1 MRRLLMIVLPAVLFF
16 AAAVPA
22 FAASGGHLEGYV
34 PAVAHANG
42 RFGSVWTSDLW
53 IYHQGA
59 TVIHLWLNKPGQDNT
74 DGESVVV
81 ALDEPVIFIPDVVE
95 SLFGEEGSGS
105 LHYIADGPVTVTS
118 RTWTPGEEGGSY
130 GLTLPGEPVGAASF
144 AGSGQAGTLRVVV
157 NQRSGFRANFGVV
170 NVSPVAVTVLV
181 EIFTAVGELAPGES
195 SFTLDLE
202 PFGMTQVNDILKRL
216 TAGERDGLIIR
227 AGVTSNEGATST
239 TAPTTLR
246 IRPVFGSP
254 FESVRWGGGP
264 GPHLTGVSSFDEE
277 GAR

>member
-1 MRRLLMIVLPAVLFF
+1 MRRLLTIALSCVLFTAF
-16 AAAVPA
+16 AAPA
-22 FAASGGHLEGYV
+22 AAASGGHLEGYV
-34 PAVAHANG
+34 PAVAKVKG
-42 RFGSVWTSDLW
+42 KFDSFWTSDLW

-59 TVIHLWLNKPGQDNT
+59 SVIHLWLNKPGQDNT

-81 ALDEPVIFIPDVVE
+81 NLDEPVIFIPDVLGT
-95 SLFGEEGSGS
+95 LFGTEGSGS

-118 RTWTPGEEGGSY
+118 RTWTPGDDGGSY
-130 GLTLPGEPVGAASF
+130 GLTLPGEPVGAASY

-170 NVSPVAVTVLV
+170 NVSPVQITVLV
-181 EIFTAVGELAPGES
+181 EIFTADGEPAPGNS

-227 AGVTSNEGATST
+227 AGVASDEGAIFSYLTDVDNT
-239 TAPTTLR
+239 TND
-246 IRPVFGSP
+246 
-254 FESVRWGGGP
+254 
-264 GPHLTGVSSFDEE
+264 SSYQAGFRF
-277 GAR
+277 AF